1 MRPFRAVA
9 GVALVVAFYGGMRAA
24 AIRDEV
30 ARRFEPLVL
39 APTGPSRVSAAPF
52 ARSLPPV
59 AEATPPAP
67 VIARTPEVMV
77 YSYPALSVDGGPSRP
92 RAMWRLRGRR
102 VVASTSETG
111 EPASAT
117 VQPPPPARTMALR
130 TERPTPPR
138 ASEPPPDMSAA
149 AYDAATRGYAYLR
162 VGDRRAAASAFAV
175 ALSLDPAH
183 PRAHTWAAEKNRL
196 ARWWRV
202 EAYVFHRDGGTGYAD
217 IARRVPGLP
226 AATNIL
232 GGGSG
237 STMIA
242 LTPNPLSRH
251 PIEVQARYAAPYT
264 DWTHLDA
271 GRAQVALGVALRPI
285 PKVPVTLVAERLFK
299 AGYLARSDWQL
310 RAYGGTSRR
319 IRGIDLSFFGEAGVI
334 GRRPDRFAGAQL
346 IAERQVQL
354 PGKVDLG
361 LGVGAWGAVQTTD
374 RTTDRLDVGPTLRL
388 SREKVPM
395 QLRVEYRR
403 HVAGNAQPGS
413 GLALTVSA
421 AY

>member
-9 GVALVVAFYGGMRAA
+9 GVALVIAFYGGMRAA

-39 APTGPSRVSAAPF
+39 GPSAPSRLSAA
-52 ARSLPPV
+52 PPV
-59 AEATPPAP
+59 AEAGSPAMA
-67 VIARTPEVMV
+67 IARPPEVMV
-77 YSYPALSVDGGPSRP
+77 YSYPAPPADGAPVRP
-92 RAMWRLRGRR
+92 RAIWRLHGTRAAA
-102 VVASTSETG
+102 V
-111 EPASAT
+111 
-117 VQPPPPARTMALR
+117 
-130 TERPTPPR
+130 
-138 ASEPPPDMSAA
+138 ASEPGYAVSAPPQPAPPTRIAALRSGRSAPSNAPETPPDMSAA
-149 AYDAATRGYAYLR
+149 AYDAASRGYAFLR
-162 VGDRRAAASAFAV
+162 AGDRRAAASAFAV

-183 PRAHTWAAEKNRL
+183 PRARAWQAEKTRL

-202 EAYVFHRDGGTGYAD
+202 EAYVFHRDGGDGYRG
-217 IARRVPGLP
+217 IAHRAPGLP

-237 STMIA
+237 STMLA
-242 LTPNPLSRH
+242 LTPNPLSRR
-251 PIEVQARYAAPYT
+251 PVEVQARYAAPYNG
-264 DWTHLDA
+264 WTSIDA
-271 GRAQVALGVALRPI
+271 GRAQFALGVAVRPL

-299 AGYLARSDWQL
+299 AGSLARSDWQL

-319 IRGIDLSFFGEAGVI
+319 VGGIDVSVFGEAGVI

-346 IAERQVQL
+346 IAERAIRL
-354 PGKVDLG
+354 PGKIDLG
-361 LGVGAWGAVQTTD
+361 LGLGAWGAVQTTD
-374 RTTDRLDVGPTLRL
+374 RTTDRVDVGPTLRL
-388 SREKVPM
+388 SREKTPV

-403 HVAGNAQPGS
+403 HVAGNATPGS